1 MNILF
6 IFHKDNVSS
15 LGHDGKDHFLNKIV
29 INTYIF
35 CIYNDILKNKYSTSG
50 NRLLDRH
57 PLTINLKAYSYIS
70 R

>member
-15 LGHDGKDHFLNKIV
+15 LGHDGKDHFLNKIF
-29 INTYIF
+29 INIF
-35 CIYNDILKNKYSTSG
+35 FYIYNDILNNKYSTSG

-57 PLTINLKAYSYIS
+57 PLTINLKAYNYIS